1 MQTIIEKI
9 DQRLKYDDCV
19 VIDRDEFIE
28 LQELMLDTDELY
40 NSAQKEIE
48 ELESKHKQLA
58 MACEIL
64 EDIYECID
72 ECIDD
77 DGTVTPSDKDL
88 LGRRI
93 KSAVKF
99 VENIRDSK

>member
-58 MACEIL
+58 TACEIL
-64 EDIYECID
+64 EGIY